1 MPSKSMFSTSS
12 DVLTTSSG
20 DDFVD
25 VINSVP
31 FIISSANSYISNTLA
46 NNKLNRSDSN
56 FVEVGNLHQISQ
68 NLVDGNY
75 SKLVENDENKNLIVT
90 TYKIPYKDELKE
102 KIATIKTYYDPTTK
116 ILFYEIPREFTY
128 NSKDQASISITKL
141 PDLSFVGKLL
151 IPGSFLSSTRNRELP
166 YKIKSN
172 DDNNTVNT
180 SKLTV
185 EANIPVSFP
194 CVECLNQCGNN
205 GCCDPSGLNGC
216 ECCSECCN

>member
-116 ILFYEIPREFTY
+116 ILF
-128 NSKDQASISITKL
+128 
-141 PDLSFVGKLL
+141 
-151 IPGSFLSSTRNRELP
+151 
-166 YKIKSN
+166 
-172 DDNNTVNT
+172 
-180 SKLTV
+180 
-185 EANIPVSFP
+185 
-194 CVECLNQCGNN
+194 
-205 GCCDPSGLNGC
+205 
-216 ECCSECCN
+216 